1 MQPTATL
8 FLHPKKT
15 RSVERF
21 HPWVFSGA
29 IVKTDGQPQP
39 GDFVAVRIVN
49 GTLLGHGFYGEGGSI
64 AARMTHFGEEPPG
77 DRWWHARLQNAY
89 HLRTAL
95 GLTSSNETDTYRLVH
110 GEGDGLPGLI
120 IDHYAGV
127 LVVQA
132 HTAGMHRLLPRITES
147 LVDIYGAACKAV
159 YNKSGDTLPGG
170 AEEGYLH
177 GDPLAEHSSLEYG
190 NRFAIDFTG
199 GQKTGFFIDQRENR
213 RLLGELSKDRKV
225 LNTFSY
231 TGGFSMY
238 ALNSGAQLVHSL
250 DSSKRALDVGEKNL
264 ELNDFDASK
273 HRSIQADAVQY
284 LKHLEEPYDLIVLDP
299 PAFAKHLKARHQAV
313 QGYKRINA
321 LAMKHIEPGGLLF
334 TFSCSQAV
342 DRDLFTNTII
352 AAAIESGR
360 RVRILHRLSQPAD
373 HPVNA
378 FHPEGEYLKGLVVEV
393 DG

>member
-15 RSVERF
+15 RSVERY

-29 IVKTDGQPQP
+29 IVKTEGQPLP

-64 AARMTHFGEEPPG
+64 AARMTHFGDSTPEE
-77 DRWWHARLQNAY
+77 RWWHQRLEDA
-89 HLRTAL
+89 HRLRRVL
-95 GLTSSNETDTYRLVH
+95 GLVDSKGTTTYRLVH
-110 GEGDGLPGLI
+110 GEGDRLPGLI
-120 IDHYAGV
+120 ADYYEGV
-127 LVVQA
+127 IVLQA
-132 HTAGMHRLLPRITES
+132 HSAGMHRMLPQIAKS
-147 LVDIYGAACKAV
+147 LVEIYGGALKAI
-159 YNKSGDTLPGG
+159 YNKSSDTLPGG
-170 AEEGYLH
+170 ATEGYLFGEAASDH
-177 GDPLAEHSSLEYG
+177 ASLENG
-190 NRFAIDFTG
+190 LRFSIDYEG

-213 RLLGELSKDRKV
+213 RLLGQLSAGRKV

-231 TGGFSMY
+231 TGGFSIY
-238 ALNSGAQLVHSL
+238 ALQAGAAYVHSL
-250 DSSKRALDVGEKNL
+250 DSSQRALDVGDRNVI
-264 ELNDFDASK
+264 LNGFSSDR

-284 LKHLEEPYDLIVLDP
+284 LKSLEEQYDLIVLDP

-321 LAMKHIEPGGLLF
+321 LAMKQIATGGLLF

-342 DRDLFTNTII
+342 DRDLFTNTVI

-393 DG
+393 SD